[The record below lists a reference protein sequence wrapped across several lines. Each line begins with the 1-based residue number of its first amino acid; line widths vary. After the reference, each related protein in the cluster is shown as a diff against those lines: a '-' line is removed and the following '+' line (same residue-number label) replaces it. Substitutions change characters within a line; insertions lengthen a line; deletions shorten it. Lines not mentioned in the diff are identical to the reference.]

1 MAKAQTFAARIKA
14 DRISNAASRHMQI
27 IRSDGLLHP
36 EVKRTY
42 DAIPAA
48 YKREQQWDGDLHKY
62 VGDNQRIYLDASQ
75 YGSTV
80 TISIMLNDLDN
91 LGRCDCNHDCADAPL
106 EEIVGNRHTD
116 KRLAR
121 LLKVYLTPDWEALP
135 RNDLATDYAR
145 GRTWEFTKEVAVHTK
160 ESHPSVKWLRKNDKT
175 WDLDDHMKKPMK
187 IRVFISGYVRDDNTT
202 CRIEV
207 TEVREEMVRTEV
219 KRLVCA

>member
-1 MAKAQTFAARIKA
+1 MAKAQTFAQRIKA
-14 DRISNAASRHMQI
+14 DTATNAGIRHMMA
-27 IRSDGLLHP
+27 IRAESINHP
-36 EVKRTY
+36 EVKRVFN
-42 DAIPAA
+42 AIPAA
-48 YKREQQWDGDLHKY
+48 YKREQQWDDEKHKY

-80 TISIMLNDLDN
+80 NISMMLNDLDN

-106 EEIVGNRHTD
+106 DEIAGNRYTD

-121 LLKVYLTPDWEALP
+121 LLKVYLTPDWEAWP

-145 GRTWEFTKEVAVHTK
+145 GRTWEFTKDVPILTK
-160 ESHPSVKWLRKNDKT
+160 ETHPSVKWLRKNDKV
-175 WDLDDHMKKPMK
+175 WDLDDHMKKPLR
-187 IRVFISGYVRDDNTT
+187 IRVVISGYVRGDNTT

-207 TEVREEMVRTEV
+207 VEVREEVIKTEV